1 MLDTL
6 VMVRLHALILMNVL
20 LVITIAP
27 LLVESA
33 RILRVIMNVMA
44 ASTATM
50 VTVSFAMTSMN
61 VSLVVLVRSIALR

>member
-1 MLDTL
+1 
-6 VMVRLHALILMNVL
+6 MVRLLVLILMNVL
-20 LVITIAP
+20 LAITIAP

-33 RILRVIMNVMA
+33 RILQVIMNVMA
-44 ASTATM
+44 VSTATL

>member
-1 MLDTL
+1 
-6 VMVRLHALILMNVL
+6 MVRLHALILMNVL
-20 LVITIAP
+20 LAIIIAP

-33 RILRVIMNVMA
+33 RILQVIMNVMA
-44 ASTATM
+44 VSPVTL